1 MISRLFATFV
11 EYRFTDMVNGKD
23 VNLYRRKDGTY
34 FLAHSRFDA
43 IFFYVNLS

>member
-1 MISRLFATFV
+1 MINRLFSTFV
-11 EYRFTDMVNGKD
+11 EYRVTDIVNGRD

-43 IFFYVNLS
+43 IFFYVDLS